1 MTFPASERIV
11 YGRHTLNQVICQI
24 RFPTILA
31 IGSEPPTAFQDRVRA
46 EYPVYQRQEMPF
58 LPTQIADFV
67 SSLPVRP
74 SASVAHQFSTSDLK
88 RSITLAPEFLAI
100 TESDYEEWPV
110 LRRQIDAV
118 QTTLEQIYVPA
129 FYSRV
134 GLRYQDVIDRDDAG
148 VADRG
153 WRELVNPPLTGLLG
167 TADAAVRDGVMEYAA
182 TTVVRLDS
190 VHDGMV
196 RIQYGL
202 ARKADSPLVPAPA
215 DAPAVF
221 VIDADYYTEVRHE
234 GGAVLGTL
242 DNFRTEAGNLFRWA
256 ISPTLSDALG
266 RRNVEQGV
274 SA

>member
-11 YGRHTLNQVICQI
+11 YGRHTLNQVICQL

-58 LPTQIADFV
+58 LPTQIADFI

-118 QTTLEQIYVPA
+118 QTKLEQIYVPA

-167 TADAAVRDGVMEYAA
+167 TADAAVRTASWSMRQPQWSASTRFTTAWCGSSMAWREKLTALSSQPLLTRRLCSSLTRTTTQKFDTKEGPFLELLTTFAPKQA
-182 TTVVRLDS
+182 TYF
-190 VHDGMV
+190 GG
-196 RIQYGL
+196 QYHQLL
-202 ARKADSPLVPAPA
+202 A
-215 DAPAVF
+215 
-221 VIDADYYTEVRHE
+221 
-234 GGAVLGTL
+234 
-242 DNFRTEAGNLFRWA
+242 
-256 ISPTLSDALG
+256 DALG